1 MHTRDM
7 HQRLGIILAENCPA
21 TAATEPHLRAALAEA
36 VVNPG
41 KLARARLVLAAGA
54 AHGLDDEN
62 AGQLACAVE
71 YFHLAS
77 LLFDDLP
84 CMDDADTR
92 RGRPCA
98 HRTHGEATAL
108 LAALALINRAYALI
122 GFALAAQPMFL
133 RLQAQAC
140 LDACLG
146 CAGLVG
152 GQAQDLRFAEGDRS
166 PHAVSRIAM
175 TKTGALFWLAVYFP
189 ALLAAPE
196 EAERRELKA
205 LCIYWG
211 LAFQA
216 MDDLRDVLSTSIAE
230 GKTTDRDRI
239 LTRPNLALAMGVP
252 AARRRLQRLIR
263 LAGRR
268 CERLGQ
274 HGARWV
280 YLRAFQH
287 DYLVPAA
294 GLVPGVAAA

>member
-1 MHTRDM
+1 MLT
-7 HQRLGIILAENCPA
+7 ENCPA
-21 TAATEPHLRAALAEA
+21 TAATEPNLRAALDEA
-36 VVNPG
+36 VANKG
-41 KLARARLVLAAGA
+41 KLARARLVLAAGT
-54 AHGLDDEN
+54 AHGLDEER
-62 AGQLACAVE
+62 AGRLACAVE

-77 LLFDDLP
+77 LLLDDLP
-84 CMDDADTR
+84 CMDDADMR
-92 RGRPCA
+92 RGRPCV

-166 PHAVSRIAM
+166 AHAVSRIAM

-216 MDDLRDVLSTSIAE
+216 MDDLRDVLSTSIEE
-230 GKTTDRDRI
+230 GKTTDRDRL
-239 LTRPNLALAMGVP
+239 LTRPNLALAIGVP
-252 AARRRLQRLIR
+252 GARERLHRLIKQ
-263 LAGRR
+263 AGRR
-268 CERLGQ
+268 CEYLERR
-274 HGARWV
+274 GAKWG
-280 YLRAFQH
+280 YLRDFHH

-294 GLVPGVAAA
+294 SLVPGVAAA